1 LHFGGHAHVDDAVAR
16 GDDADDDP
24 DERAAKL
31 IRHKSDHGSVDAV
44 LDDLSNEAD
53 ALYDVLRADDS
64 NCCLVDEC
72 AEAGGNEG
80 GRLVASVCSRLKDDV
95 LNNMRS
101 YFISKKFKVVKVLSE
116 GVAVEIL
123 GDRVVNDAVLRDC
136 ETTIFQTTGATL
148 RLEET
153 PMPAERRV
161 DPGSVSAKQAPFG
174 FLIQTL
180 ATEASGR
187 GLTRMGKHV
196 FETHPR
202 ISGALVRGQQHL
214 TFINQ
219 TLRADPVYQKGN
231 YASTL
236 GAWFEKQDDERFPM
250 LEPDDVS
257 RTTIAF
263 QDGWLDAATGY
274 WYPRDDAERACT
286 ERGEAEVPKKP
297 ATTFHFLTSAPPST
311 WAPQPRCGTH

>member
-1 LHFGGHAHVDDAVAR
+1 MNAIPTLLLHVCDKAEQDAPMLRRVENRDHVLQELAGRHDISTDAANKLVLLTLHFGDLPHVFDAVAQ

-24 DERAAKL
+24 DEHAAKL
-31 IRHKSDHGSVDAV
+31 IRRKIDHGSVDAV
-44 LDDLSNEAD
+44 LDELSNEAD
-53 ALYDVLRADDS
+53 GADDP
-64 NCCLVDEC
+64 NRCLVDEC

-80 GRLVASVCSRLKDDV
+80 GRLVASVCSRLKGDV

-136 ETTIFQTTGATL
+136 ETTIFQTTGAT
-148 RLEET
+148 REET

-161 DPGSVSAKQAPFG
+161 DPGAVSAKQAPFG

-196 FETHPR
+196 FDTPLSGGAGRRSKHTPPR
-202 ISGALVRGQQHL
+202 TVARI
-214 TFINQ
+214 T
-219 TLRADPVYQKGN
+219 RA
-231 YASTL
+231 
-236 GAWFEKQDDERFPM
+236 
-250 LEPDDVS
+250 
-257 RTTIAF
+257 AF
-263 QDGWLDAATGY
+263 
-274 WYPRDDAERACT
+274 R
-286 ERGEAEVPKKP
+286 
-297 ATTFHFLTSAPPST
+297 
-311 WAPQPRCGTH
+311 